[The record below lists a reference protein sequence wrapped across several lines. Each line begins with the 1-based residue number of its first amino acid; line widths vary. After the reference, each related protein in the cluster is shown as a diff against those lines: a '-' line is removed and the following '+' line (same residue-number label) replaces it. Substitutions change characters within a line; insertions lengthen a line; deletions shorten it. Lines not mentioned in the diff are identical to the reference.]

1 MGDAVLLVVFS
12 ASIEVKTVLVY
23 SGGLDS
29 TVLMHQL
36 LADGDQVL
44 ALSVDYGQRHRVELA
59 YARRSAERLQV
70 EWRLADMS
78 SVGQLLGGSSLTSP
92 EIAVPHGHYA
102 EQAMKQTVVANR
114 NMIMLSVA
122 AGWAISQRAD
132 RVAYAAHTGD
142 HTIYPDCRPE
152 FADAVDRAI
161 RLADWHEVHLYC
173 PFVRL
178 TKSQIVARGRNWE
191 SISRGHGPVTKA
203 ARCTAADVEPA
214 SNAAKHSWKPVCRIR
229 PSTKQHRCTSASTGS
244 VTATQSRRT
253 GRPRMKQELSGG
265 ST

>member
-1 MGDAVLLVVFS
+1 M
-12 ASIEVKTVLVY
+12 KTVIVY

-29 TVLMHQL
+29 TVLLHQL

-44 ALSVDYGQRHRVELA
+44 ALSVDYGQRHRVDLQ
-59 YARRSAERLQV
+59 YAQRSAESLGVQ
-70 EWRLADMS
+70 WRLADLS

-142 HTIYPDCRPE
+142 HAIYPDCRPE
-152 FADAVDRAI
+152 FAEAVDRAI
-161 RLADWHEVHLYC
+161 RLADWHEVYLYC

-178 TKSQIVARGRNWE
+178 TKAQIVTRGAELGVDFARTWSCYEGGVIHCGRCGTCFE
-191 SISRGHGPVTKA
+191 RREAFLEAGVPDPTEYEATPIY
-203 ARCTAADVEPA
+203 E
-214 SNAAKHSWKPVCRIR
+214 R
-229 PSTKQHRCTSASTGS
+229 P
-244 VTATQSRRT
+244 
-253 GRPRMKQELSGG
+253 E
-265 ST
+265 